1 LKEISP
7 YLIQRTAPPTALQVG
22 GYEPWGAER
31 TDFRNYWRLL
41 RKHARLIAAALLAS
55 LVLCVGYVITA
66 QTQYTASSTV
76 MIQPRASEIYNVRSA
91 QEVVPQAPPESGEH
105 DYYKTRYELLKS
117 RSLAAHVIRDLKLE
131 QDRSF
136 APERNQGF
144 ARELTNGINR
154 LFSGASKAPR
164 RDPGDADGVDAQLI
178 DQYLSHLSVRP
189 EIGTSLVE
197 VSFGAPSAA
206 LSAGIVNSHVEE
218 FIGQEVALRNQASK
232 HAQEYMQQKLSELKR
247 QVEHSEAAL
256 NAYRRERGIVTFSL
270 NEKGQSLMERLNELN
285 VDLAKAESTKISLET
300 QHQLIASGDYETLPE
315 VVSNELVQ
323 RLKEETTRLASEY
336 ASLSN
341 RFNPGYH
348 PLDDLAARLSE
359 SQHRLKQEITEVAQ
373 SVEANYRA
381 SVADEAELKREIE
394 QVKDEAMA
402 LNDASLQDS
411 ILAREVDTSRDLYK
425 DVLERMSHIRVSSDE
440 PGSDI
445 SVVDAARPPH
455 RPSSPVL
462 WLDLS
467 VSLALGLVF
476 GIALGFVAESF
487 DDRVKSAAE
496 IEQLFN
502 LPTLSMVPDFI
513 ALGRKRHG
521 YHGYIG
527 RNGSNGTGKLPEPR
541 PAAPAAQLSEIV
553 TFDGRSV
560 VGEAYRSLRAAV
572 MYSKAGGAPKTVLV
586 TSSAPQEGKTVTAIN
601 AAVAFAQLS
610 GRVLLVDCD
619 LRRPR
624 CHKVFNLDKS
634 VGLAD
639 VLVGQSEYERAVK
652 PTALPNLWLL
662 TAGATVPS
670 PAELLA
676 SGEMH
681 QLVQNLKDAYDYVFF
696 DSPPLVPVSD
706 TLALATMVDGVVVVV
721 DANTSRQ
728 TVQSTCGR
736 LGQVGAK
743 ILGVVLN
750 RVDIDSADYH
760 YHHGDQYHYWYYY
773 HYEEGAG
780 PEPKL

>member
-1 LKEISP
+1 MKEISP
-7 YLIQRTAPPTALQVG
+7 YLIQRTVPPAALHVT
-22 GYEPWGAER
+22 GYEPWGDER

-41 RKHARLIAAALLAS
+41 RKHAWLIAAALLVS
-55 LVLCVGYVITA
+55 SVLCLGYVLTA

-76 MIQPRASEIYNVRSA
+76 MIQPRASDIYNVRGA
-91 QEVVPQAPPESGEH
+91 QEVEPQAPPESGEH
-105 DYYKTRYELLKS
+105 DYYKTRYELLRS
-117 RSLAAHVIRDLKLE
+117 RSLAAHVIRDLKL
-131 QDRSF
+131 DHDHAF
-136 APERNQGF
+136 AQERNRGL
-144 ARELTNGINR
+144 ARELWNAIGR
-154 LFSGASKAPR
+154 LLPGAPSAPQ
-164 RDPGDADGVDAQLI
+164 RDPGDEDGVDAQLI
-178 DQYLSHLSVRP
+178 DLYLNHLSVTP
-189 EIGTSLVE
+189 KIGTSLVQ
-197 VSFGAPSAA
+197 VSFKAPSAA
-206 LSAGIVNSHVEE
+206 LSAEIVNLHVKE
-218 FIGQEVALRNQASK
+218 FIAQEVALRNQASK
-232 HAQEYMQQKLSELKR
+232 HAEEYMEQKLAELKR

-256 NAYRRERGIVTFSL
+256 NAYRRERGIATFSL

-300 QHQLIASGDYETLPE
+300 QHQLIASGEYETLPE
-315 VVSNELVQ
+315 VVNNELVQ

-336 ASLSN
+336 ASVSN

-348 PLDDLAARLSE
+348 PLDDLAARLNE
-359 SQHRLKQEITEVAQ
+359 SQHRLKQEITEVAM

-425 DVLERMSHIRVSSDE
+425 DVLERMSHIRVSSDV

-455 RPSSPVL
+455 RPSSPLL

-467 VSLALGLVF
+467 ISTAAGLLF

-496 IEQLFN
+496 VEQLFN
-502 LPTLSMVPDFI
+502 LPTLSTVPDFI
-513 ALGRKRHG
+513 ALGRNR
-521 YHGYIG
+521 HGYIG
-527 RNGSNGTGKLPEPR
+527 RNGSEGARRLPEPN
-541 PAAPAAQLSEIV
+541 PVAAQLPEIV
-553 TFDGRSV
+553 TFDGHSIA
-560 VGEAYRSLRAAV
+560 GEAYRTLRAAV

-586 TSSAPQEGKTVTAIN
+586 TSSAPREGKTVTAIN

-624 CHKVFNLDKS
+624 CHRVFNLDKS

-639 VLVGQSEYERAVK
+639 VLAGQSEYKHAIK
-652 PTALPNLWLL
+652 ATALPNLWLL

-681 QLVQNLKDAYDYVFF
+681 QLVQNLKNAYDYVFF

-721 DANTSRQ
+721 DADTSKQAVR
-728 TVQSTCGR
+728 STCGR

-743 ILGVVLN
+743 VLGVVLN

-760 YHHGDQYHYWYYY
+760 YHYGGSYRYWYYY
-773 HYEEGAG
+773 HHEEGTG
-780 PEPKL
+780 PESKV